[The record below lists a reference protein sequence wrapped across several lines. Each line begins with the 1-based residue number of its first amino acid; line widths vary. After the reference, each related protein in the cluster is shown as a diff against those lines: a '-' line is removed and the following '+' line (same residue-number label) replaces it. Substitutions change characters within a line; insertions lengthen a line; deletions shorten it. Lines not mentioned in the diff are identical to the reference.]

1 VRDII
6 RTCLSGASS
15 IAIDA
20 QWTEVNIDLPTE
32 FSQQDIYQFGKHKD
46 NKDKLDKS
54 KFIINAAVLVP
65 ICMRQDGYTVLFTQR
80 PLGMNKHAGQVSFP
94 GGKVEDKDFGPMDT
108 ALRESKEEV
117 GLLSH
122 NVEVVGILE
131 RCLVGTGYQI
141 TPVVGLVRDSAC
153 FKRNPSEVEEIFEVP
168 LSFVLNHKNYYK
180 DKLLVSG
187 VTREFNVI
195 EFEKWFIWGATAAI
209 LVNLRDIIVASA

>member
-1 VRDII
+1 MRDII

-80 PLGMNKHAGQVSFP
+80 PL
-94 GGKVEDKDFGPMDT
+94 
-108 ALRESKEEV
+108 
-117 GLLSH
+117 
-122 NVEVVGILE
+122 
-131 RCLVGTGYQI
+131 
-141 TPVVGLVRDSAC
+141 
-153 FKRNPSEVEEIFEVP
+153 
-168 LSFVLNHKNYYK
+168 
-180 DKLLVSG
+180 
-187 VTREFNVI
+187 
-195 EFEKWFIWGATAAI
+195 
-209 LVNLRDIIVASA
+209 